1 MDNTCTLRSLTAF
14 QIGPC
19 SYFLRSGGEVGFE
32 IEQAVSRS
40 DQTGN
45 ARFFQA
51 YFLKEHLSF
60 LVSFE
65 LGDFRFC
72 FSCQDKDFGILVFNG
87 FAYHIH
93 VFVTRYGAV
102 VVHVADIHYRFVG
115 KQEKVMGYFLFV
127 FGLES
132 DGTSSFPLFECFFV
146 SA

>member
-1 MDNTCTLRSLTAF
+1 GLFTSVFGTESDIVVVFDYFGSDKTFFEIGMDNTCTLRSLTAF

-65 LGDFRFC
+65 LGDFR
-72 FSCQDKDFGILVFNG
+72 
-87 FAYHIH
+87 
-93 VFVTRYGAV
+93 
-102 VVHVADIHYRFVG
+102 
-115 KQEKVMGYFLFV
+115 
-127 FGLES
+127 
-132 DGTSSFPLFECFFV
+132 
-146 SA
+146 